1 MKFRRIEAVFMKQI
15 KDTLKNKTALIQF
28 VLFPLLAFILT
39 ETIAKSDEFLP
50 DNYFVLLFAIMY
62 VGMVPAINTASIIT
76 EEKEKNTLRILMLA
90 NVKPLEYLI
99 GVGSYV
105 FIVSS
110 IGAVA
115 FGFIGGYSGA
125 QLGLFIIVLMV
136 GILGSLILGSTI
148 GIFAKNSMSS
158 AGLVLPVSMITAFL
172 PMIASFNETF
182 ESVSRFLY
190 TQQINYLIADLS
202 VANFTF
208 ERFIIIFV
216 NVAILTLLFSF
227 AYKKKSLVE

>member
-1 MKFRRIEAVFMKQI
+1 MIYVSLIVAVLAAI
-15 KDTLKNKTALIQF
+15 LLT
-28 VLFPLLAFILT
+28 PLVKRLAF
-39 ETIAKSDEFLP
+39 
-50 DNYFVLLFAIMY
+50 
-62 VGMVPAINTASIIT
+62 
-76 EEKEKNTLRILMLA
+76 R
-90 NVKPLEYLI
+90 
-99 GVGSYV
+99 
-105 FIVSS
+105 

-125 QLGLFIIVLMV
+125 QFVLFIIVLMG

-182 ESVSRFLY
+182 ESISRFLY

-202 VANFTF
+202 IANFTF
-208 ERFIIIFV
+208 ERFIIIF
-216 NVAILTLLFSF
+216 SQ
-227 AYKKKSLVE
+227 